1 MHAYNCLF
9 AERFYLRKNI
19 AVLFSVS
26 EGKFFF
32 RYCSEKRESKEM
44 NKKKERKKRKDK
56 QIHLISSFLCVCVCL
71 FTYYNGTGYTIF
83 ASPDSGRKKFS
94 VISIN
99 EQQRKGMSCFFYII
113 WQLLIKIVNSFLF
126 CNIFFCVRKKKFR
139 LFSHSKAIKNRS

>member
-56 QIHLISSFLCVCVCL
+56 QIHLISSFLCVCVFIYIL
-71 FTYYNGTGYTIF
+71 
-83 ASPDSGRKKFS
+83 
-94 VISIN
+94 
-99 EQQRKGMSCFFYII
+99 QRYGLHNFR
-113 WQLLIKIVNSFLF
+113 QPGQRAEKI
-126 CNIFFCVRKKKFR
+126 
-139 LFSHSKAIKNRS
+139 